1 MRKTARMQILSLV
14 AAILFVSIAIG
25 VTAPAKAQVH
35 PVITQTNPTAG
46 RWLDQWLGMQTGGRF
61 VLAATTEAVQLAR
74 LNQPR
79 RFRVCVTVATPPT
92 RYVEVKVVTESAEV
106 VIPVGHCGE
115 LDARRIAVVP
125 ATALGRTQRVHG
137 YHEIIG

>member
-14 AAILFVSIAIG
+14 AAILFVSIAAG
-25 VTAPAKAQVH
+25 ATAPAKAQP

-61 VLAATTEAVQLAR
+61 VLAATTEAMQLAR

-79 RFRVCVTVATPPT
+79 RFRVCITVATPT

-106 VIPVGHCGE
+106 VIPVGYCGE

-125 ATALGRTQRVHG
+125 AIALGRTQRVHG

>member
-25 VTAPAKAQVH
+25 ATAPAKAQA

-79 RFRVCVTVATPPT
+79 RFRVCITVATPPT

-106 VIPVGHCGE
+106 VIPVGYCGE

>member
-14 AAILFVSIAIG
+14 ASILFVSIAIG
-25 VTAPAKAQVH
+25 ATAPAKAQT

-79 RFRVCVTVATPPT
+79 RFRVCITVATPPT

-106 VIPVGHCGE
+106 AIPVGYCGE

-125 ATALGRTQRVHG
+125 STALGRTQRVHG

>member
-14 AAILFVSIAIG
+14 AAIVFVSIAAG
-25 VTAPAKAQVH
+25 ATAPAKAQT
-35 PVITQTNPTAG
+35 PVITLTNPTAG

-79 RFRVCVTVATPPT
+79 RFRVCITVATPPT

-106 VIPVGHCGE
+106 VIPAGDCGE

-125 ATALGRTQRVHG
+125 AIALGRTQRVHG
-137 YHEIIG
+137 FHEIIG